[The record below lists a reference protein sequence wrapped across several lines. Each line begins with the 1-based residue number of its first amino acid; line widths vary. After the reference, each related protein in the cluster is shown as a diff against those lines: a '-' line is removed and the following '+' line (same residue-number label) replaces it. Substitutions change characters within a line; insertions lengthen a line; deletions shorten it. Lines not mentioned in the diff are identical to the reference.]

1 MPIINSAIQE
11 AFQKNLLIMGLN
23 LNPKAQSTLVSYLEL
38 LAKWNRSYNLT
49 AITDPAQMLS
59 HHLLD
64 SLSLAPFI
72 QGPRILD
79 VGTGAGFPGIPL
91 AVAFPDYEFVLLDSN
106 GKKLRFITQA
116 ISELAIPNVKL
127 VQTRVESFH
136 DNLGFSDIIA
146 RAVSSLKFFVNST
159 QQLLAPGGQWLAM
172 KGAYPTAELEE
183 IQQSTR
189 VEKPT
194 VPGLEAERHVVIIGV

>member
-1 MPIINSAIQE
+1 MPIINSAIQD
-11 AFQKNLLIMGLN
+11 AFQKNLAAMSLN
-23 LNPKAQSTLVSYLEL
+23 LSSKAQSTLLSYLEL

-72 QGPRILD
+72 QGPRVLD

-91 AVAFPDYEFVLLDSN
+91 ALSFPDYEFVLLDSN

-116 ISELAIPNVKL
+116 LSELAIPNVKL

-159 QQLLAPGGQWLAM
+159 QQLLAPNGQWLAM
-172 KGAYPTAELEE
+172 KGAYPTVELEE

-189 VEKPT
+189 VEKLT